1 MEPMNPIQTLLQ
13 KYRSL
18 SAPVKASVW
27 ALFCSV
33 FQSAAS
39 LVTTPVF
46 TRLLT
51 QAEFGVYS
59 QYSSWLAILSI
70 LVTLNLYSET
80 YIKGLS
86 EHEAE
91 EDAFTASML
100 WMNLLIFGC
109 FLIVFL
115 LAPSFWAKVLHLSPY
130 LTGLMFVHLF
140 VSNPFDYWKSRER
153 YHFRYRLSTLLSVA
167 VTVFSYAFSIYAV
180 THYSN
185 RLNARIEGDL
195 VIRILIGLPL
205 LVILLRKTKYFYNK
219 EIWGYA
225 LAFSL
230 PLIPHYLSNIILN
243 QSDRLMIGRLVGD
256 AEAAKYSIAYM
267 IASMVLMIVTA
278 VNSSYVPYT
287 FQKLRDKDL
296 SSVRRSSSVLLA
308 GIALLCVIGM
318 GLAPEVITI
327 FAGESYA
334 EAALIVPDVSASV
347 FFIFVY
353 TLFSNVEYYYK
364 ETKLVGIATLLAA
377 GLNVALN
384 AVLIPKLGYTIAGT
398 TTLVSYL
405 FLALFHYVC
414 YRMIQHK
421 EQFEALYDLR
431 AVILIS
437 AALLGITLV
446 IRTLF
451 GLTLIRYL
459 IVAASVPLSVW
470 LLVKKR

>member
-1 MEPMNPIQTLLQ
+1 MNPIAAFLQ

-39 LVTTPVF
+39 LVTTPIF

-51 QAEFGVYS
+51 QEEFGIYS

-86 EHEAE
+86 DHEAE

-100 WMNLLIFGC
+100 WMNLVIFAG
-109 FLIVFL
+109 FLILFL
-115 LAPSFWAKVLHLSPY
+115 IAPSFWAKVLPLSPY
-130 LTGLMFVHLF
+130 LTGLMFLHLF

-153 YHFRYRLSTLLSVA
+153 YHFRYKLSTLLSIA
-167 VTVFSYAFSIYAV
+167 MTVFSYAFSIYAV
-180 THYSN
+180 THFSN

-205 LVILLRKTKYFYNK
+205 LAVLLRKTKYFYNR
-219 EIWGYA
+219 EIWSYA

-256 AEAAKYSIAYM
+256 AESAKYSIAYM

-287 FQKLRDKDL
+287 FQKLRDQELPALRK
-296 SSVRRSSSVLLA
+296 SSSVLLA
-308 GIALLCVIGM
+308 GIALLCIIGM

-327 FAGESYA
+327 FAGKSYA
-334 EAALIVPDVSASV
+334 EAAMIVPDVATSV

-384 AVLIPKLGYTIAGT
+384 ALLIPRFGYTVAGT

-414 YRMIQHK
+414 YRMIQKK
-421 EQFEALYDLR
+421 EQLEAVYDLKII
-431 AVILIS
+431 VLIS
-437 AALLGITLV
+437 AGLLGVTLV
-446 IRTLF
+446 IRALF
-451 GLTLIRYL
+451 DLTIVRYL
-459 IVAASVPLSVW
+459 IVAASVPLSAW
-470 LLVKKR
+470 LLLKKR